1 MAIIGSYSVTGQELI
16 TLSYAYSTVD
26 ELLSQ
31 IPDNS
36 TNLIQASD
44 VRDSVYTLWNQ
55 IQNVS
60 LIAASAAS
68 ASAFFQNPD
77 PTTISVGGIPA
88 GSTFPT
94 QKTMQEMF
102 DQLLY
107 PYVAPL
113 VTPSSLGDRQFGQ
126 NPILPVNVTWSITK
140 KKFNI
145 TSVSFSDGYVPVFTP
160 GSQTQI
166 HSFNTATY
174 SQNPG
179 ISQTNTFSISVGDG
193 QTVVTSNA
201 TLTWKNRIYW
211 GKIDLTSLGN
221 PNLTTAI
228 ETGNLGIIASVG
240 NFTTDT
246 LIKNLSSSDG
256 GGAGGY
262 MYGSTLAT
270 SINGPNGNGYDGI
283 DGDGKYLIFAWPSNF
298 PNATSPTFTVMG
310 LNVSSFTRVR
320 NNSIFSN
327 EYGFTGTRYDV
338 WVSNTL
344 QNSPIATLQI
354 S

>member
-113 VTPSSLGDRQFGQ
+113 VSPSSLGDRQFGQ

-145 TSVSFSDGYVPVFTP
+145 TSVSFSDGYVPIFTP
-160 GSQTQI
+160 GSQTQT

-179 ISQTNTFSISVGDG
+179 ISQTNTFGISVGDG
-193 QTVVTSNA
+193 QTIVTSNA
-201 TLTWKNRIYW
+201 TLTWKNKIYW
-211 GKIDLTSLGN
+211 GFIDLTSLGN
-221 PNLTTAI
+221 PNLTTNPSLA
-228 ETGNLGIIASVG
+228 TTVG
-240 NFTTDT
+240 NFATDT
-246 LIKNLSSSDG
+246 LIKSLSG
-256 GGAGGY
+256 AGAGGY
-262 MYGSTLAT
+262 MYGNALST
-270 SINGPNGNGYDGI
+270 SINGPGGGGYDGI
-283 DGDGKYLIFAWPSNF
+283 NGGGKHLIFAWPSNF
-298 PNATSPTFTVMG
+298 PNATTPIFTVMG
-310 LNVSSFTRVR
+310 LNVTTFTRVR

-327 EYGFTGTRYDV
+327 EYGFTGTRYEV

>member
-44 VRDSVYTLWNQ
+44 VRDAVYTLWDQ
-55 IQNVS
+55 LQNVS

-113 VTPSSLGDRQFGQ
+113 VSPSSLGDRQFGQ

-145 TSVSFSDGYVPVFTP
+145 TSVSFSDGYVPVFTN
-160 GSQTQI
+160 GSQTQT

-179 ISQTNTFSISVGDG
+179 ISQTNTFGISVGDG
-193 QTVVTSNA
+193 TSIVTSNA
-201 TLTWKNRIYW
+201 TLTWKNKIYW

-221 PNLTTAI
+221 PNLTTNPSLAS
-228 ETGNLGIIASVG
+228 SVG
-240 NFTTDT
+240 IFATDT
-246 LIKNLSSSDG
+246 LIKNLPVTN
-256 GGAGGY
+256 AGGY
-262 MYGSTLAT
+262 GFSNILAT
-270 SINGPNGNGYDGI
+270 SINGPYGNGYNGI
-283 DGDGKYLIFAWPSNF
+283 DGGGDYLIFAWPSNF
-298 PNATSPTFTVMG
+298 PNAMNPIFTVNG
-310 LNVSSFTRVR
+310 LNSTAFTRVR
-320 NNSIFSN
+320 TSSVFSN
-327 EYGFTGTRYDV
+327 QYGFTGTTYEV

-344 QNSPIATLQI
+344 QNSPISTLQI